1 MSESSNIHYQFN
13 SRGSSGDP
21 RKEVLQ
27 LLPLGFLIYF
37 LPSALIFPWVLV
49 EKEKVLGIPS
59 KGKER
64 TVHAP
69 ARSVNL

>member
-1 MSESSNIHYQFN
+1 MPQ
-13 SRGSSGDP
+13 
-21 RKEVLQ
+21 
-27 LLPLGFLIYF
+27 LPLGFLIYF
-37 LPSALIFPWVLV
+37 LPSALIFPWVLT
-49 EKEKVLGIPS
+49 EKEKVLGVPS